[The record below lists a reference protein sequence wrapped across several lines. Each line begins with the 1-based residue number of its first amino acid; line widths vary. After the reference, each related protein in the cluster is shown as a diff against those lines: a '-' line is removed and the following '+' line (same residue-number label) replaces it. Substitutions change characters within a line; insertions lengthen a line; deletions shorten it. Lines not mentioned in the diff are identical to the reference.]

1 MAPFADEVNNRP
13 MLLALLQMGELQISQ
28 FAAP

>member
-1 MAPFADEVNNRP
+1 VPTFPDEINNRP
-13 MLLALLQMGELQISQ
+13 MLLALLQMRELQISQ